1 MAHSDASAPGSVAP
15 PAHGD
20 SFGCPGFALKHFS
33 AQFSPIYGSGAGPG
47 KSVGPVGSNLILNLM
62 YF

>member
-1 MAHSDASAPGSVAP
+1 MAHSDALAPSAGRP

-20 SFGCPGFALKHFS
+20 SFGCPGFALKHFVGC
-33 AQFSPIYGSGAGPG
+33 FSPIYGSGAGPG